1 MTATLVAKDVAGGYA
16 HRVLFD
22 HLDLTVTP
30 GDVVGVVGANGA
42 GKTTLLRVLAGDLAP
57 LEGTVTRAP
66 ADAFVGWLPQ
76 EHARVTGETVGA
88 YVARRTGCAA
98 ATAAM
103 DAAAAA
109 LADPPDG
116 AHPDD
121 LADVYSAALDHWLA
135 TGAPDLDERLAATLV
150 DLGLETGTP
159 APESALMTDLSG
171 GQAARVGLAAL
182 LCSRFDVVL
191 LDEPTNDLDLDG
203 LARLEEVVQGMR
215 GGVVLVSHDREFL
228 SRSVTRVLE
237 LDLAQHTNT
246 VFGGGYDS
254 FLEEREVARRHRR
267 EEYEE
272 FAERKADLVARART
286 QREWSSQGVRN
297 AIRKAPDSDKHRRR
311 AASESS
317 EKQAQKVRQM
327 ESRIA
332 RLEEVVEPRKEWV
345 LEFTI
350 GSAPRSSSVVST
362 LSDAVVRRGDFV
374 LGPVSLQVNAGE
386 RIGITGPNGAGKS
399 TLLRLLFGDLE
410 PDSGDARLSANVAI
424 GEGDRP
430 VASALHR
437 SAAARRALRGVRPRL
452 HQRRG
457 PHPAREVRV
466 TRRPRQPAGE
476 RAVAGGAH
484 QGGVGVAASPR
495 HQCPGARRADQSP
508 RPCRDRTTGIGTR
521 LLRRCTAAGDTRPS
535 DAGQCARRPALAR
548 RGRARHRAVRSSP
561 YL

>member
-22 HLDLTVTP
+22 HLDLTVAP

-424 GEGDRP
+424 GEIDQSRRHFTGPQPLAERFEEFVPDFTSAEVRTLLAKFGLRADHVNRP
-430 VASALHR
+430 VSELSPGERTRAALALLQARGTNVLVLDEPTNHLDLAAIEQLESALASYDGALLLVTHD
-437 SAAARRALRGVRPRL
+437 RRMLANVHVDR
-452 HQRRG
+452 HW
-457 PHPAREVRV
+457 RV
-466 TRRPRQPAGE
+466 TEQ
-476 RAVAGGAH
+476 
-484 QGGVGVAASPR
+484 
-495 HQCPGARRADQSP
+495 
-508 RPCRDRTTGIGTR
+508 
-521 LLRRCTAAGDTRPS
+521 
-535 DAGQCARRPALAR
+535 
-548 RGRARHRAVRSSP
+548 
-561 YL
+561 